1 LALLI
6 LTTAAFAIGVW
17 ATLAAA
23 LVVIIAARIAGIHP
37 WELLRGL
44 KSLFIMLI
52 MIIIFRS
59 ITFTPFSFNASGCAE
74 ALLFTGNIIVSFSA
88 GALLFSV
95 TTTSEL
101 NESLGSAEKR
111 LWKRPRLSL
120 GISLML
126 GFLPRFF
133 EIWETANCAYR
144 ARAGKPGVAFM
155 ITIIPLVT
163 ERMMET
169 AAETAAALEARGA
182 SLRY

>member
-6 LTTAAFAIGVW
+6 LTTAAFTIGVW

-23 LVVIIAARIAGIHP
+23 IIVITASIIAGIHP
-37 WELLRGL
+37 WELLRGI
-44 KSLFIMLI
+44 KPLFFMLAI
-52 MIIIFRS
+52 IIIFRS
-59 ITFTPFSFNASGCAE
+59 INFTPVSFNSPGCAE
-74 ALLFTGNIIVSFSA
+74 ALLFTGNILVSFSA
-88 GALLFSV
+88 GSLLFSV
-95 TTTSEL
+95 TTMSEL
-101 NESLGSAEKR
+101 NESLGAAEKLLR
-111 LWKRPRLSL
+111 KRPRLSL

-144 ARAGKPGVAFM
+144 ARSGKRG
-155 ITIIPLVT
+155 ITSIITLIPLVT
-163 ERMMET
+163 ERMMES